1 MSSIYDED
9 EKTISEDSFYLNYGA
24 SGINPA
30 LDLNSLCSLF
40 QELLPKRNPLTEA
53 RHREVFPISRGN
65 EYYSQICDFCAH
77 PMTNTHV
84 EILPDGRIRCE
95 RCSQDQIET
104 KEEFQMLYTICRKNF
119 ENLFKVDLPH
129 GIQAHLSSHLDWPDQ
144 LVSLSS
150 LSKEGSLLHRLG
162 MVCKNGHYYEIYLE
176 NGLSRLSAMVIL
188 ICAFT
193 LIWQDFTF
201 SISTLQEKTKSL
213 NPIHYEEIIQ
223 AWQMGMALWAG
234 VEYLWLIG
242 EVSFAKE
249 NDKLNQTEEP
259 IVQKGY
265 LYFKERYPFQ
275 PDRDQLAIHHPL
287 RTKKYSQMLS
297 SLNVFLLQEFKW
309 QQETKN

>member
-9 EKTISEDSFYLNYGA
+9 KKTISEDVFYLNYGA

-30 LDLNSLCSLF
+30 LDLKSLSSLF

-53 RHREVFPISRGN
+53 RHREVFSDSRVN
-65 EYYSQICDFCAH
+65 EYYSQTCDFCAR

-104 KEEFQMLYTICRKNF
+104 KEEFQTLYMICRKNF
-119 ENLFKVDLPH
+119 ENLFKVELPQ

-144 LVSLSS
+144 LVYLSS

-162 MVCKNGHYYEIYLE
+162 MVCKNGHHYEIYLE

-193 LIWQDFTF
+193 LIWQDSTF
-201 SISTLQEKTKSL
+201 SLSTLQEKTKSL
-213 NPIHYEEIIQ
+213 NSTHYEEIIQ
-223 AWQMGMALWAG
+223 AWQMGMALWTG
-234 VEYLWLIG
+234 VEYLWLKG
-242 EVSFAKE
+242 EISFAKE
-249 NDKLNQTEEP
+249 NDQLNQTEES
-259 IVQKGY
+259 IIQKGY

-275 PDRDQLAIHHPL
+275 ADRDQLVAHNPL
-287 RTKKYSQMLS
+287 KIKKYFQTIS
-297 SLNVFLLQEFKW
+297 SLNTFLDQEFKW
-309 QQETKN
+309 